1 MLQSEPNL
9 ASPPPQNNEPQPLQA
24 QWVFGYGSLMWNPEF
39 LFSESSLARVHGY
52 HRSFC
57 IQSTLYRG
65 TPQQP
70 GVVLGLDRGGSV
82 DGLAF
87 KIAEG
92 HELEAVRRLY
102 VREMVGNIYN
112 PKVLTVRL
120 RDGREVQALTF
131 VANRGNSSYQTLS
144 ECEIVARLSRCEG
157 QRGPNCDYA
166 INTHALLKE
175 LGVRD
180 LRLQKL
186 VDRLKSL
193 QPTQLK
199 QAVGL
204 SAV

>member
-193 QPTQLK
+193 PPTQPK

>member
-1 MLQSEPNL
+1 MTQS
-9 ASPPPQNNEPQPLQA
+9 APQPLQA

-87 KIAEG
+87 KIADG
-92 HELEAVRRLY
+92 HELEAVKRLY
-102 VREMVGNIYN
+102 AREMIGNIYN
-112 PKVLTVRL
+112 PKILTVRL

-131 VANRGNSSYQTLS
+131 VANRDHGSYETLS
-144 ECEIVARLSRCEG
+144 ECEIVARLSCCEG

-166 INTHALLKE
+166 INTHALLQE

-180 LRLQKL
+180 LRLEKL
-186 VDRLKSL
+186 VARLK
-193 QPTQLK
+193 
-199 QAVGL
+199 GL
-204 SAV
+204 LPKLDHPNGLVR